1 MQDFSEKSIFPLG
14 SPVIVTVFCDFLVNG
29 LVNLLLPS
37 SPPVIIAK
45 FPAHATKAETAAAGV
60 CTSGTGS
67 VVLRGKPKVRL
78 KPKKIPGAGSERK
91 KGPALEKCVVTKG

>member
-1 MQDFSEKSIFPLG
+1 MCG

-45 FPAHATKAETAAAGV
+45 FPAHATKAETAEEAGV
-60 CTSGTGS
+60 CTSGTGSS

-91 KGPALEKCVVTKG
+91 KGPVFEKCVVTKG